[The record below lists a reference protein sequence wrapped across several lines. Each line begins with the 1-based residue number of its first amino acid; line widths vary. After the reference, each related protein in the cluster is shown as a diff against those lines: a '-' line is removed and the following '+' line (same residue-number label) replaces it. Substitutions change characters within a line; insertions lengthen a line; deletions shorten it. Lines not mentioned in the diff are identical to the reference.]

1 MVKSVFLYSVS
12 LNAESINFAVILA
25 QVPASGN
32 YGLADRYVVYGDIHY
47 IMHRLPQ
54 VYVLVCLAI
63 VCFSYYLCF
72 ASLLVFFAF
81 GHFWHF
87 QVALSCLPFPSPC
100 PNSPFL
106 SPLNV
111 CHAGYL
117 LITLQRDVI
126 KRRHVMSVNTFCQM
140 APSPLKQRTPSRV

>member
-72 ASLLVFFAF
+72 GELAGVLCFWPFLAF
-81 GHFWHF
+81 SGGFI
-87 QVALSCLPFPSPC
+87 VAFTFPSPC

-111 CHAGYL
+111 CP
-117 LITLQRDVI
+117 
-126 KRRHVMSVNTFCQM
+126 RRLSFNNPATRCHQT
-140 APSPLKQRTPSRV
+140 